1 MNTNE
6 KLDTAKS
13 ITCSI
18 GVRLPVQERIEMDAF
33 CAEKDIS
40 LSRLVRMAV
49 REFMKKYKD
58 HETII

>member
-6 KLDTAKS
+6 KLDTSKS

-33 CAEKDIS
+33 CTEKDITI
-40 LSRLVRMAV
+40 SRLVRMAV

-58 HETII
+58 QDTII